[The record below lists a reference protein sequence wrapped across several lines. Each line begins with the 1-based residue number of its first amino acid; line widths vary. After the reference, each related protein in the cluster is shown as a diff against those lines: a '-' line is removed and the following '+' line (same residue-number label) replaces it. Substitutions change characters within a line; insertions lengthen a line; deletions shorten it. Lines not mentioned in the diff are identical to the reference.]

1 MTIAGDDVRP
11 REVALKE
18 VSRRCRVVLVTE
30 AVAIGV
36 FLGPILGLV
45 AHLSGFWRQVL
56 RVVAPR
62 WIGNTVGWPTFVA
75 LAPFLAG
82 TAGVS
87 LIYLALLLQ
96 TGGRLKAP
104 RLGCFWFLG
113 GFFWCAVLLSV
124 L

>member
-1 MTIAGDDVRP
+1 MTVARDDARP
-11 REVALKE
+11 REVALEE
-18 VSRRCRVVLVTE
+18 VSPRCRVVLVTE

-36 FLGPILGLV
+36 FLGPILGLA
-45 AHLSGFWRQVL
+45 AHLSGLWQQVL
-56 RVVAPR
+56 RVGAPR
-62 WIGNTVGWPTFVA
+62 WIGNTVGWPTFKV

-96 TGGRLKAP
+96 TSGWLKAP

-113 GFFWCAVLLSV
+113 GFFWCAVLLAA